1 MQLVNALVSITRL
14 NDFMNAQELDS
25 KAIGK
30 TMLDR
35 ENALEAVNAS
45 FTWDTLP
52 ILSNLTMEVKK
63 SSCVAIVG
71 TVGSGKSSLMS
82 ALIGDMIKLG
92 GHLNVNG
99 SIAYVPQQAWIQNAT
114 LKYNVVF
121 GQNFNQQVRIQTRVY
136 VLFFALTQHID

>member
-136 VLFFALTQHID
+136 VLFFCFDAAY